1 NSPAEWDHRAFQIY
15 GQTIILPVQSWS
27 GNINGAVLLEI
38 GEGKISYVGEIT
50 HETESSGPVS
60 DCRELTSSDLEGTE
74 FQSWIE
80 NSGSYY
86 QLCDASDDG
95 GYENSPCYSIPLSE
109 IDSWFGEDNEEISS
123 ILEEIGA
130 EGDGRVEECWPQPFD
145 WNLQIQRSLII
156 NDVLW
161 TMSWGQLQSNLL
173 DGLEIKSVVPIS

>member
-1 NSPAEWDHRAFQIY
+1 MK
-15 GQTIILPVQSWS
+15 
-27 GNINGAVLLEI
+27 VLIVDDSFAIRVKLRVFLEDD
-38 GEGKISYVGEIT
+38 G
-50 HETESSGPVS
+50 HEVY
-60 DCRELTSSDLEGTE
+60 DAK
-74 FQSWIE
+74 
-80 NSGSYY
+80 SGSAGL
-86 QLCDASDDG
+86 QLLK
-95 GYENSPCYSIPLSE
+95 E
-109 IDSWFGEDNEEISS
+109 NEEISS